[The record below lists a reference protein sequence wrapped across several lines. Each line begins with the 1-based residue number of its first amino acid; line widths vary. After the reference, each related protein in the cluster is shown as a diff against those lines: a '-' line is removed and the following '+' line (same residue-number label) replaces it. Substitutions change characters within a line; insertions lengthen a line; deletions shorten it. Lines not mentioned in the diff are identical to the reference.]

1 MQITK
6 QLQQEIEEIRDK
18 ALFYTYHSSSLS
30 EQHIFVDSN
39 ALRQKLR
46 LLPNYNS
53 NEMCMYSRFYGHT
66 DDVLPLIQT
75 CVQENLQY
83 LEKWN
88 PRNTA
93 LVLHTDFPEPIGTG
107 IVKDTDWNTLFSM
120 SRIRVILGKSKIS
133 ERTFRIVTAYPV
145 PNIEEMNEIWD
156 AMDDFSIQQVKKSR

>member
-6 QLQQEIEEIRDK
+6 QLQQEIEEIQDK
-18 ALFYTYHSSSLS
+18 VLFSIHHSSNLS
-30 EQHIFVDSN
+30 EQHIFADTN
-39 ALRQKLR
+39 ALRQNLR
-46 LLPNYNS
+46 LLPVYGD
-53 NEMCMYSRFYGHT
+53 EMCMFSHFFGGS

-75 CVQENLQY
+75 CVQRNLQY

-156 AMDDFSIQQVKKSR
+156 AMADFSIQQDKKSR

>member
-6 QLQQEIEEIRDK
+6 QLQQEIEEIQDK
-18 ALFYTYHSSSLS
+18 VLFSIHHSSNLS
-30 EQHIFVDSN
+30 EQHIFADTN
-39 ALRQKLR
+39 ALRQNLR
-46 LLPNYNS
+46 LLPVYGD
-53 NEMCMYSRFYGHT
+53 EMCMFSHFFGGS

-75 CVQENLQY
+75 CVQRNLQY

>member
-6 QLQQEIEEIRDK
+6 QLQQEIEEIQDK
-18 ALFYTYHSSSLS
+18 VLFSIHHSSNLS
-30 EQHIFVDSN
+30 EQHIFADTN
-39 ALRQKLR
+39 ALRQNLR
-46 LLPNYNS
+46 LLPVYGD
-53 NEMCMYSRFYGHT
+53 EMCMFSHFFGGS

-75 CVQENLQY
+75 CVQRNLQY

-156 AMDDFSIQQVKKSR
+156 AMDAFSIQHSKK